1 MTQKKWLII
10 HIRLVGKNHQFRHL
24 MLCLKV
30 ANNVTNNYCSC
41 QSLYDSIQ
49 LSLINITKEPK
60 WSLNNKRDL
69 TNNCKRVKKKR
80 NCLDCKRFLY
90 LEITGHRVSSK
101 NCHLFIN
108 KMRFATIVEYY
119 SSNMMILLIMIFLS
133 RSRQYSSTTRKWLNE
148 YMKNVNNNKEKYDST
163 SGRYQI
169 NIKLVDKKLQ

>member
-1 MTQKKWLII
+1 MSDSAYVLRKKS
-10 HIRLVGKNHQFRHL
+10 NHQFRYL
-24 MLCLKV
+24 MLYLTV
-30 ANNVTNNYCSC
+30 ANNATNNYRSC
-41 QSLYDSIQ
+41 QSLYDVIQ

-60 WSLNNKRDL
+60 RSLNNKRDL

-133 RSRQYSSTTRKWLNE
+133 RSRQYSSTTRK
-148 YMKNVNNNKEKYDST
+148 
-163 SGRYQI
+163 
-169 NIKLVDKKLQ
+169 